1 MYVCVRKYIYIYIRI
16 CVYVCSSHIVMP
28 DGTWIGWFVNLQVN
42 TFLCRVPQ
50 EYIEDRFNLTG
61 LELLVPSFHQTLD
74 AILDLEFDTE
84 YGFNPMDADPEL
96 TAQLYGLIHAR
107 YILSTRGIED
117 MCLKYQSGDFGM
129 CPRIYC
135 NGQLVLPVGLS
146 DRIGESHVKVYCPR
160 CRDVY
165 QPHPRC
171 ALLDGAM
178 FGSSFPHMFF
188 MQMPHLLPD
197 PPKEQYTPRIYGFKL
212 HNTALLPPPAEAN
225 ANSVFSNNTDKINTD
240 NIINN
245 SNNNKPSTTIPMVPP
260 TTVKISQNSSPTI
273 RPPMRRFNFTIN

>member
-1 MYVCVRKYIYIYIRI
+1 MSYNQTDT
-16 CVYVCSSHIVMP
+16 P

-42 TFLCRVPQ
+42 RFLCRVPQ
-50 EYIEDRFNLTG
+50 EYIEDKFNLTG

-107 YILSTRGIED
+107 YILSMRGIDD
-117 MCLKYQSGDFGM
+117 MCFKYQRGDFGI

-135 NGQLVLPVGLS
+135 DGQLVLPVGLS
-146 DRIGESHVKVYCPR
+146 DNIGESHVKVYCPR

-165 QPHPRC
+165 QPHARC

-178 FGSSFPHMFF
+178 FGTSFPHMFF
-188 MQMPHLLPD
+188 MQLPHLLPE
-197 PPKEQYTPRIYGFKL
+197 PPIQKYTPRIHGFKL
-212 HNTALLPPPAEAN
+212 HKTAMVPPERSEPDINN
-225 ANSVFSNNTDKINTD
+225 ANSTDSVNN
-240 NIINN
+240 NN
-245 SNNNKPSTTIPMVPP
+245 SNTNISSSKSVPLIPMVSPP
-260 TTVKISQNSSPTI
+260 AVKVTQSSSPTI
-273 RPPMRRFNFTIN
+273 GPPMHRFNFTIN